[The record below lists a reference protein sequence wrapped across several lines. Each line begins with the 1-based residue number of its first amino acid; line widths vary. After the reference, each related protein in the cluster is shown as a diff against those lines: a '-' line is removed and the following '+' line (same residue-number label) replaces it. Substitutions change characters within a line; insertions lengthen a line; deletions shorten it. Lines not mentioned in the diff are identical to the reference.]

1 MDCRKGGLH
10 VEEHGTVKGRR
21 RHVFV
26 WKALRPLA
34 KLICWIKFGFT
45 CEKTNV
51 KGPYLLVSNHV
62 TNWDPI
68 LVACSFPEQTY
79 FVTSEHLLRAGLGG
93 KLVGWL
99 QSPIPRQKSGS
110 AASTVLTMMRY
121 LRRGMN
127 VCVFPEGN
135 RTWDGVTAEFLPSIG
150 KLARSSGASLVTYKL
165 TGGYFAS
172 PRWAGNSIRRG
183 KMHGATVR
191 VYSPEELRAMSPQE
205 INEHIVSDLHE
216 DAYER
221 QRKNPVRFEGKALAE
236 HLERLLFL
244 CPKCGRMHTLQS
256 RDDTVRCWK
265 CGFSFRYLP
274 TGFLVGEDIP
284 FDNLSLIHI

>member
-1 MDCRKGGLH
+1 
-10 VEEHGTVKGRR
+10 
-21 RHVFV
+21 
-26 WKALRPLA
+26 
-34 KLICWIKFGFT
+34 
-45 CEKTNV
+45 
-51 KGPYLLVSNHV
+51 
-62 TNWDPI
+62 
-68 LVACSFPEQTY
+68 
-79 FVTSEHLLRAGLGG
+79 
-93 KLVGWL
+93 
-99 QSPIPRQKSGS
+99 
-110 AASTVLTMMRY
+110 MR
-121 LRRGMN
+121 
-127 VCVFPEGN
+127 FPEGN

-172 PRWAGNSIRRG
+172 PRWAGQLHSPREDARRG
-183 KMHGATVR
+183 RARILPRGAAR
-191 VYSPEELRAMSPQE
+191 DDPQE
-205 INEHIVSDLHE
+205 INERIVSDLHE

-284 FDNLSLIHI
+284 FDNLRDWTRWQKGEIVRLCDEAEDKPIFTDTDVRVDTVASGSGTKLLGRGDMRLFRGTLELPKAEIPVSEDHRRIAHGPAGPLHQCRRHALCHPEQHRSLHGKIPHGTLASQRRRALRRVK